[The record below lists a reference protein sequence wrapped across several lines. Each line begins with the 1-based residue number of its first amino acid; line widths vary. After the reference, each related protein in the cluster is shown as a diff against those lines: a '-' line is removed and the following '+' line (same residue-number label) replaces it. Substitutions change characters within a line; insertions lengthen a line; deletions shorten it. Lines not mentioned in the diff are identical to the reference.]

1 MTLISKAYGTAIR
14 YTFALINPLKKKVIK
29 TQCEVHKYIN
39 NQALQILLNDKHFD
53 EFDFFKHYINFI
65 NEGAVWADQ
74 DFKSSNH
81 FFNPYTDKGLYGR
94 SNARDLALSYHDKC
108 VTLMKKGEI
117 QEGMFYF
124 GAAAHLIQDMT
135 IPQHANVRLL
145 DDHRQYEGFVI
156 RTYKDVKEYKAEAGA
171 YKLKSVENYIKF
183 NARVA
188 MKVYKHYR
196 KVKDDNTRFDKIS
209 RCILPLAER
218 TTAGFML
225 TFYEKS
231 FH

>member
-1 MTLISKAYGTAIR
+1 MKIISRAYGTALR
-14 YTFALINPLKKKVIK
+14 FTFAVLNPLKKKVIK
-29 TQCEVHKYIN
+29 TQCVVHKHLNY
-39 NQALQILLNDKHFD
+39 QALNILANDKHYN
-53 EFDFFKHYINFI
+53 EFDFFKHYIHHI

-81 FFNPYTDKGLYGR
+81 FFNPYTDKGLYGQ
-94 SNARDLALSYHDKC
+94 SNAKDLAVSYYEKSMSY
-108 VTLMKKGEI
+108 MKIGDI
-117 QEGMFYF
+117 NEGMFYF

-145 DDHRQYEGFVI
+145 DDHRQYENFVI
-156 RTYKDVKEYKAEAGA
+156 RTYKYVHHYKARTGA

-188 MKVYKHYR
+188 IKVHKHYR
-196 KVKDDNTRFDKIS
+196 NEKDDEIRFDKIS
-209 RCILPLAER
+209 RCILPLAQR

-225 TFYEKS
+225 TFYEKA

>member
-1 MTLISKAYGTAIR
+1 MKLISSVYGRALR
-14 YTFALINPLKKKVIK
+14 FTFAVLNPLKKKVIK
-29 TQCEVHKYIN
+29 TQCVVHKHLN
-39 NQALQILLNDKHFD
+39 NQALDILINDKFLD
-53 EFDFFKHYINFI
+53 EHEFFKHYIHDI

-81 FFNPYTDKGLYGR
+81 FFNPYTNKGLYGQ
-94 SNARDLALSYHDKC
+94 SNAKDLAVSYYEKA
-108 VTLMKKGEI
+108 MKNMKIGDI
-117 QEGMFYF
+117 NEGMFYF
-124 GAAAHLIQDMT
+124 GATVHLIQDVT

-145 DDHRQYEGFVI
+145 DDHRQYENFVI
-156 RTYKDVKEYKAEAGA
+156 RTYKDVHYYKATTGA
-171 YKLKSVENYIKF
+171 YKLNSVENYIKF

-196 KVKDDNTRFDKIS
+196 IVKDDELRFDKIS

-225 TFYEKS
+225 TFYEKA